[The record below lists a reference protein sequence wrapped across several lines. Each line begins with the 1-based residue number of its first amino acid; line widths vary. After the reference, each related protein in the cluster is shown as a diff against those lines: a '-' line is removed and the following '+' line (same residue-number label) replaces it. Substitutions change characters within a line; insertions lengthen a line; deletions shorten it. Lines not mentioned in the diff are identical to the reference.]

1 MIRFVLFAF
10 ACLLSLNTWAQ
21 QADSLEA
28 QLNKSIG
35 IERIAILKQLGDM
48 YRSNNPTSALY
59 YFEAMIATNGIDASN
74 KAYALAQ
81 AGHILFRKADFNRA
95 RNYYTEAVNLYGETQ
110 QPKPE
115 ADILVALGGVYFAQG
130 NLSVAADLYLRAL
143 RYYEAN
149 ADQTGMMNCYAALAD
164 VYARQNNF
172 SKTIEYNQKAIARYE
187 QSANKMQA
195 IVGYETIGNAYMKL
209 NNYPKAIEFFNK
221 ALRAYKDINNQ
232 AGIAN
237 ISIQLGTAE
246 QKLGNTK
253 KAFDYFDQAQRFATN
268 LKLQQFRVQAMLG
281 KANCYITDGNFNK
294 AEQLLNESIKI
305 TQKLGMTLELE
316 EAYSGLE
323 RIYQL
328 TSESGKAKT
337 FGTLSRDL
345 RDSLYNDS
353 ILKSLSDLQLRY
365 DTERQQ
371 REIESLSKDQQIRET
386 ELKRIRQLNQL
397 YGWGTAIIVIIF
409 SVLLFFFIQNK
420 RFAANLQ
427 KQTDELTRLNV
438 VKDRF
443 FSIISHDL
451 RNNMTMMKLY
461 FDLISNPSYKAEDNT
476 AITKQIANSVE
487 NTIDLLENL
496 LVWASSQIKGLPI
509 NPVAIELQPFI
520 QKTIDL
526 LQASAEQKQIQIS
539 LHCDTQQQAFADKDM
554 LSLVVRNLI
563 ANAIKFTNEH
573 GNISITVQPHESNQV
588 LLSVKDNGVGISTE
602 NLKKLFDQ
610 HSHPSTKG
618 TGNEKGT
625 GLGLLLCKDFVER
638 NKGKIWVE
646 SIKEQ
651 GSTFYVLLPMAS

>member
-1 MIRFVLFAF
+1 LTRFAICIL
-10 ACLLSLNTWAQ
+10 ACLLCHNIWAQ
-21 QADSLEA
+21 QYDSLEA
-28 QLNKSIG
+28 QLGKANG
-35 IERIAILKQLGDM
+35 AERITILKQLGEL
-48 YRSNNPTSALY
+48 YRSTNPSSALN
-59 YFEAMIATNGIDASN
+59 YFEAIITTNGIDASN
-74 KAYALAQ
+74 KAFALAQ
-81 AGHILFRKADFNRA
+81 AGHIFFRKADFNRA
-95 RNYYTEAVNLYGETQ
+95 RNYYTEAANLYGEIQ
-110 QPKPE
+110 QSKAE
-115 ADILVALGGVYFAQG
+115 ADVLVSLGGVYFAQG
-130 NLSVAADLYLRAL
+130 NLSVATDLYLKSL
-143 RYYEAN
+143 RYYESAN
-149 ADQTGMMNCYAALAD
+149 DQNGMMNCYAALAD

-172 SKTIEYNQKAIARYE
+172 SKTIEYYQKAIARYE
-187 QSANKMQA
+187 QSSNKMQA
-195 IVGYETIGNAYMKL
+195 LVGYETVGNAYMRL
-209 NNYPKAIEFFNK
+209 NNYSKATEFFTK
-221 ALRAYKDINNQ
+221 ALRAYKELNNQ

-246 QKLGNTK
+246 QKQGNTK
-253 KAFDYFDQAQRFATN
+253 KALEYFEQAQRYATN
-268 LKLQQFRVQAMLG
+268 LKLQQFKVQAMVG
-281 KANCYITDGNFNK
+281 KANCYITDGNFSV
-294 AEQLLNESIKI
+294 AEQLLNESIK
-305 TQKLGMTLELE
+305 TAQKLGMTLELE
-316 EAYSGLE
+316 EAYTSLE

-386 ELKRIRQLNQL
+386 ELKRIQQLNQL
-397 YGWGTAIIVIIF
+397 YGWGTAIIVLIF

-420 RFAANLQ
+420 RYAANLQ
-427 KQTDELTRLNV
+427 KQTDELTRLNL

-461 FDLISNPSYKAEDNT
+461 FDLISNPNYKTEDNT
-476 AITKQIANSVE
+476 TITKQIANSVE

-526 LQASAEQKQIQIS
+526 LRTNAQQKQIEIS
-539 LHCDTQQQAFADKDM
+539 LQCNTLQQAYADKDM
-554 LSLVVRNLI
+554 LSLVIRNLI
-563 ANAIKFTNEH
+563 ANAIKFTNEQ
-573 GNISITVQPHESNQV
+573 GAIDVAVKEHEKSV
-588 LLSVKDNGVGISTE
+588 LISVKDNGVGISVE
-602 NLKKLFDQ
+602 NLGKLFNQ
-610 HSHPSTKG
+610 HNHPTTKG

-646 SIKEQ
+646 SEKGQ

>member
-1 MIRFVLFAF
+1 M
-10 ACLLSLNTWAQ
+10 LNTWAQ
-21 QADSLEA
+21 QLDSLES
-28 QLNKSIG
+28 QLNKYTG
-35 IERIAILKQLGDM
+35 AERISILKQLGDA
-48 YRSNNPTSALY
+48 YRSNNPSVALSHY
-59 YFEAMIATNGIDASN
+59 EAMIASNGIDVPT
-74 KAYALAQ
+74 KAYALTQ
-81 AGHILFRKADFNRA
+81 AGHIVFRKADFNKA

-110 QPKPE
+110 QQKPE
-115 ADILVALGGVYFAQG
+115 ADALVALGGVYFAQG
-130 NLSVAADLYLRAL
+130 NLSIAADLYLRAL

-149 ADQTGMMNCYAALAD
+149 ADQSGMMNCYSALAD

-195 IVGYETIGNAYMKL
+195 LVGYETIGNAYMKL
-209 NNYPKAIEFFNK
+209 NNYSKAIEFFNK
-221 ALRAYKDINNQ
+221 ALRAYKDLNNQ

-253 KAFDYFDQAQRFATN
+253 KAFNYFNQAQLFASN
-268 LKLQQFRVQAMLG
+268 LKLQQFKVQAMLG
-281 KANCYITDGNFNK
+281 KANCYITDGDFGN
-294 AEQLLNESIKI
+294 AEKLLGESIKI
-305 TQKLGMTLELE
+305 TQKLGMNLELE
-316 EAYSGLE
+316 EAYSALE

-328 TSESGKAKT
+328 TSESSKAKA

-353 ILKSLSDLQLRY
+353 ILKSLSDLQLRF
-365 DTERQQ
+365 DTEKQQ

-397 YGWGTAIIVIIF
+397 YGWGAAIIVITF
-409 SVLLFFFIQNK
+409 SILLFFFIQNK
-420 RFAANLQ
+420 RYAANLQ

-461 FDLISNPSYKAEDNT
+461 FDLISNPNYKAEDNT
-476 AITKQIANSVE
+476 EITKQIANSVE

-509 NPVAIELQPFI
+509 NPMAIELQPFI

-526 LQASAEQKQIQIS
+526 LSASAQQKRIS
-539 LHCDTQQQAFADKDM
+539 ILLQCQTGQTAFADKDM
-554 LSLVVRNLI
+554 LSLVIRNLI

-573 GNISITVQPHESNQV
+573 GTIIVNVQQHSTTQV
-588 LLSVKDNGVGISTE
+588 MLSVKDNGVGISAE

-610 HSHPSTKG
+610 HSHPTTKG

-646 SIKEQ
+646 SDKEK
-651 GSTFYVLLPMAS
+651 GTTFYVLLPMAS